1 MALEWSDA
9 LVLFSN
15 NAVAGSDRRSV
26 RTGAGRR
33 QRQNLAPGRHAGSSS
48 CGMTRSFGSPV
59 LDSVITKDLHSTPRF
74 HHCSRMM
81 KYFLPRLRCQGH
93 HLLGCP

>member
-1 MALEWSDA
+1 MDLEWSDT

-33 QRQNLAPGRHAGSSS
+33 QRQDLAPGRHAGSSS
-48 CGMTRSFGSPV
+48 GGMTQP
-59 LDSVITKDLHSTPRF
+59 
-74 HHCSRMM
+74 
-81 KYFLPRLRCQGH
+81 
-93 HLLGCP
+93 LGCLSRIQQSPKICIQPLVFIIVL